1 MMITYKKLTGKPHL
15 FKGLTGVSVTEFEE
29 LLQKLGPVWLQTNYE
44 RLNRPNRQ
52 RGVGGGPN
60 YKLKLRERLLMTL
73 ILLHSA
79 LNTDALGYFFAV
91 DKSTVSRNTRS
102 ILPALYRLENGTS
115 PWPKP
120 PKRGEG
126 KSVAQILQ
134 EYPDLETVMG
144 VTEQLG

>member
-1 MMITYKKLTGKPHL
+1 MITYNKLTGKPHL
-15 FKGLTGVSVTEFEE
+15 FKCLAGVSVTEFEE
-29 LLQKLGPVWLQTNYE
+29 LLQKLEPVWLQTNYQ

-79 LNTDALGYFFAV
+79 LNTDALGYFFGV
-91 DKSTVSRNTRS
+91 DKSTVSRNTRN
-102 ILPALYRLENGTS
+102 ILPALYQLKNGSS
-115 PWPKP
+115 PWPRP

-126 KSVAQILQ
+126 KNVVQILQ
-134 EYPDLETVMG
+134 KHPDLETVMG
-144 VTEQLG
+144 MTEQTR